1 MDENSVLFS
10 EELKNEVQQVLME
23 KITSNLEN
31 KHINLIQM
39 KESANFILDGIAQVK
54 NYSQLVVF
62 LEALQAKWPIFKDS
76 YFLYKN
82 RYFQEKEKQVI
93 DRLSSYI
100 KHIS

>member
-1 MDENSVLFS
+1 MLFS
-10 EELKNEVQQVLME
+10 EELKNEVQEVLME

-31 KHINLIQM
+31 KHINLMQM
-39 KESANFILDGIAQVK
+39 KESANFILDGLAPVR

-62 LEALQAKWPIFKDS
+62 LEALQLKWPIFKDS
-76 YFLYKN
+76 YNLYKN

-100 KHIS
+100 QHIS